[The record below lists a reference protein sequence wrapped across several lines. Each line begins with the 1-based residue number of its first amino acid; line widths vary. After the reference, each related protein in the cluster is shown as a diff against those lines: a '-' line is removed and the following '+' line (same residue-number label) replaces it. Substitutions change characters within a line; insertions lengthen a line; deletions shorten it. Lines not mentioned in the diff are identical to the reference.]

1 MNKLDFIYGVTGLQ
15 LHYNVVNQFKP
26 LLDAAKLI
34 GNSNLYDSL
43 KALKEN
49 IVKTNLQYYQLL
61 LNNIEISEIK
71 KPLLDAIAS
80 KYGEERKQEILKELN
95 K

>member
-1 MNKLDFIYGVTGLQ
+1 MNGLDFIYGVTGLH
-15 LHYNVVNQFKP
+15 LYNNVVNQFKP

-34 GNSNLYDSL
+34 GNSNLYDNL
-43 KALKEN
+43 KTLKEN
-49 IVKTNLQYYQLL
+49 IVKTNVQYYQLL